1 MKRVTRQEILDYVTY
16 EEQRKQ
22 IREKI
27 MKIKELRRI
36 NVGGVLSF
44 LFENT
49 DTVRYQIQEM
59 IRVERIV

>member
-16 EEQRKQ
+16 EERRNQ

-27 MKIKELRRI
+27 MKIKELRRV
-36 NVGGVLSF
+36 NLAGVLSF

-49 DTVRYQIQEM
+49 DTVR
-59 IRVERIV
+59 

>member
-27 MKIKELRRI
+27 MNIKELRRI
-36 NVGGVLSF
+36 NVAGVL
-44 LFENT
+44 
-49 DTVRYQIQEM
+49 
-59 IRVERIV
+59 